1 MRRNGIF
8 RLIKVKKMNDKKCIE
23 LVVPCYNEEKCI
35 SLFYDRIKEVFEENA
50 MRGYDF
56 IITYVDDGSKD
67 HTMKEIKAVVERAD
81 AGIVQYISL
90 SRNFGKES
98 AIYAG
103 LSKSTGDYVAILD
116 ADLQHPPELL
126 KEMLIAIEEEGYDC
140 ASARRVSR
148 KGEPFIRSMFSRAFY
163 HIINQITVID
173 LVPGS
178 TDYRLMKRSVV
189 EAIVS
194 MSERERF
201 TKGIYAWVGFK
212 NKWIEYENVER
223 AAGNTTWNFWGLVR
237 YAYTGFLAFATTP
250 LRGVIYLGMLI
261 VLFSIIWAIWLYVEA
276 LKTPYALRNGYSSL
290 MILMLFLGGVIITIL
305 GMIGEYMARIYMEV
319 KNRPI
324 YFARETNIG
333 QEAVDELVKEESI
346 SARGKE

>member
-1 MRRNGIF
+1 M
-8 RLIKVKKMNDKKCIE
+8 KKICKTIE
-23 LVVPCYNEEKCI
+23 LIVPCYNEEKCVG
-35 SLFYDRIKEVFEENA
+35 LFYDRIREVFSK
-50 MRGYDF
+50 MPGYEF
-56 IITYVDDGSKD
+56 IITYIDDGSKD
-67 HTMKEIKAVVERAD
+67 NTMVEIKNVVARAD
-81 AGIVQYISL
+81 VGKVQYISL

-103 LSKSTGDYVAILD
+103 LSKCIGDYVAILD

-126 KEMLIAIEEEGYDC
+126 KEMLVAIEEEGYDC

-148 KGEPFIRSMFSRAFY
+148 KGEPIIRSMFSKAFY
-163 HIINQITVID
+163 HIINHITVID

-223 AAGNTTWNFWGLVR
+223 AAGKTTWNFWGLVR

-250 LRGVIYLGMLI
+250 LRGVIYFGMII
-261 VLFSIIWAIWLYVEA
+261 VILSVFFAIKIGVAA
-276 LKTPYALRNGYSSL
+276 LKTPNSARTGYASI

-333 QEAVDELVKEESI
+333 EICVDELMNSEKDNTES
-346 SARGKE
+346 S

>member
-1 MRRNGIF
+1 M
-8 RLIKVKKMNDKKCIE
+8 KSQMKTIE
-23 LVVPCYNEEKCI
+23 LIVPCYNEEKCVA
-35 SLFYDRIKEVFEENA
+35 LFYNRIKEVFSEIPE
-50 MRGYDF
+50 YDF

-67 HTMKEIKAVVERAD
+67 HTIDEIKKVVEFAD
-81 AGIVQYISL
+81 TGRVQYISL

-103 LSKSTGDYVAILD
+103 LSKCTGDYIALLD

-126 KEMLIAIEEEGYDC
+126 REMLVAIEEEGYDC

-148 KGEPFIRSMFSRAFY
+148 KGEPFIRSMFSKAFY
-163 HIINQITVID
+163 HIINHITVID

-194 MSERERF
+194 MTERERF

-223 AAGNTTWNFWGLVR
+223 AAGSTTWNFWGLLR

-250 LRGVIYLGMLI
+250 LRGVIYFGMLI
-261 VLFSIIWAIWLYVEA
+261 VVLAVFFAIKLWLA
-276 LKTPYALRNGYSSL
+276 AIHTPDSMRTGYSSI

-333 QEAVDELVKEESI
+333 QETVDEMIKEE
-346 SARGKE
+346 GKQ

>member
-1 MRRNGIF
+1 
-8 RLIKVKKMNDKKCIE
+8 MNDKKYIE
-23 LVVPCYNEEKCI
+23 LIVPCYNEEKCI
-35 SLFYDRIKEVFEENA
+35 SLFYDRIKEVFAENE

-67 HTMKEIKAVVERAD
+67 YTMKEIKAVVERAD
-81 AGIVQYISL
+81 TGIVQYISL

-126 KEMLIAIEEEGYDC
+126 EKMLTAIEDEGYDC

-148 KGEPFIRSMFSRAFY
+148 KGEPVIRSMFSRAFY

-201 TKGIYAWVGFK
+201 TKGIYAWVGFR

-250 LRGVIYLGMLI
+250 LRGVIYLGMII
-261 VLFSIIWAIWLYVEA
+261 VLFSIIWAIRLYVGA
-276 LKTPYALRNGYSSL
+276 LKTPYALRSGYSSL

-333 QEAVDELVKEESI
+333 QEAVDEMIKEETCVT
-346 SARGKE
+346 K

>member
-1 MRRNGIF
+1 MK
-8 RLIKVKKMNDKKCIE
+8 KVIE
-23 LVVPCYNEEKCI
+23 LIVPCYNEEACVA
-35 SLFYDRIKEVFEENA
+35 LFYEKIKEVFSGMPNF
-50 MRGYDF
+50 DF
-56 IITYVDDGSKD
+56 IITYIDDGSRD
-67 HTMKEIKAVVERAD
+67 HTLDEIKKVVACAD
-81 AGIVQYISL
+81 KGKVQYIAL

-103 LSKSTGDYVAILD
+103 LSNSTGDYVALLD

-126 KEMLIAIEEEGYDC
+126 KEMVHAIEEEGYDC

-163 HIINQITVID
+163 HIINHITVID

-189 EAIVS
+189 EAIVA
-194 MSERERF
+194 MAEKERF
-201 TKGIYAWVGFK
+201 TKGIYAWAGFH

-223 AAGNTTWNFWGLVR
+223 AAGKTKWNFFGLIR
-237 YAYTGFLAFATTP
+237 YAYTGFVSFATTP

-261 VLFSIIWAIWLYVEA
+261 VLWAIFYAGYIWIQA
-276 LKTPYALRNGYSSL
+276 LNTPGAERNGFSTIV
-290 MILMLFLGGVIITIL
+290 ILILLLGGVIITIL
-305 GMIGEYMARIYMEV
+305 GMIGEYLAKIFMEV

-324 YFARETNIG
+324 YFARETNIS
-333 QEAVDELVKEESI
+333 QEEKKIDEM
-346 SARGKE
+346 

>member
-1 MRRNGIF
+1 MNTE
-8 RLIKVKKMNDKKCIE
+8 KKTIE
-23 LVVPCYNEEKCI
+23 LIVPCYNEEKCVA
-35 SLFYDRIKEVFEENA
+35 LFYNRIKEVFLEIPEC
-50 MRGYDF
+50 DF
-56 IITYVDDGSKD
+56 IITYIDDGSKD
-67 HTMKEIKAVVERAD
+67 HTMDEIKKVVVSAD
-81 AGIVQYISL
+81 AGRVQYISL

-103 LSKSTGDYVAILD
+103 LSKCTGDYIALLD

-126 KEMLIAIEEEGYDC
+126 KDMLIAIEEEGYDC

-148 KGEPFIRSMFSRAFY
+148 KGEPLIRSMFSKAFY
-163 HIINQITVID
+163 HIINHITVID

-194 MSERERF
+194 MTERERF

-223 AAGNTTWNFWGLVR
+223 AAGSTTWNFWGLVR
-237 YAYTGFLAFATTP
+237 YAYSGFIAFATTP
-250 LRGVIYLGMLI
+250 LRGVIYFGMLI
-261 VLFSIIWAIWLYVEA
+261 VLLAIYFAVKIYLGALHTPDAQRTGYASI
-276 LKTPYALRNGYSSL
+276 

-333 QEAVDELVKEESI
+333 QETVDEMIKEE
-346 SARGKE
+346 GKQ

>member
-1 MRRNGIF
+1 MKI
-8 RLIKVKKMNDKKCIE
+8 IE
-23 LVVPCYNEEKCI
+23 IIVPCYNEEDCV
-35 SLFYDRIKEVFEENA
+35 EVFYNKVCEVFDELPDF
-50 MRGYDF
+50 DF

-67 HTMKEIKAVVERAD
+67 ATLEKIKNVKD
-81 AGIVQYISL
+81 CSGKGKVQYISL

-103 LSKSTGDYVAILD
+103 MSESTGDYVALMD

-126 KEMLIAIEEEGYDC
+126 RQMITAIEAEGYDC

-148 KGEPFIRSMFSRAFY
+148 KGEPPIRSFFSGTFY
-163 HIINQITVID
+163 RIINRITVLD

-189 EAIVS
+189 EAIIS
-194 MSERERF
+194 MPEKERF
-201 TKGIYAWVGFK
+201 TKGIYSWVGFR

-223 AAGNTTWNFWGLVR
+223 VAGTTKWSFRGLIH
-237 YAYTGFLAFATTP
+237 YAYNGFVAFATTP
-250 LRGVIYLGMLI
+250 LRGVVYFGMLI
-261 VLFSIIWAIWLYVEA
+261 VLLTIAYAIYIFITALNTQGERTGYASILIV
-276 LKTPYALRNGYSSL
+276 
-290 MILMLFLGGVIITIL
+290 ILLLGGIIITIL

-324 YFARETNIG
+324 YFARETCLKKNQAEEKAEI
-333 QEAVDELVKEESI
+333 QTENQTEKNRKE
-346 SARGKE
+346 KKDT

>member
-1 MRRNGIF
+1 M
-8 RLIKVKKMNDKKCIE
+8 KTIE
-23 LVVPCYNEEKCI
+23 LIVPCYNEEKCV
-35 SLFYDRIKEVFEENA
+35 SLFYKKIQEVFSDIQ
-50 MRGYDF
+50 GYDF

-67 HTMKEIKAVVERAD
+67 HTMDEIKKV
-81 AGIVQYISL
+81 AGLDDKGRVQFISL
-90 SRNFGKES
+90 SRNFGKEA

-103 LSKSTGDYVAILD
+103 LSKCTGDYVALLD

-126 KEMLIAIEEEGYDC
+126 KDMLVAIEEEGYDC

-148 KGEPFIRSMFSRAFY
+148 KGEPFIRSMFSKAFY
-163 HIINQITVID
+163 HVINRITVID

-178 TDYRLMKRSVV
+178 TDYRLMKRNVV

-194 MSERERF
+194 MTERERF
-201 TKGIYAWVGFK
+201 TKGIYSWVGFK

-223 AAGNTTWNFWGLVR
+223 AAGTTTWSFWGLVR
-237 YAYTGFLAFATTP
+237 YAYSGFIAFATTP
-250 LRGVIYLGMLI
+250 LRGVIYFGMLI
-261 VLFSIIWAIWLYVEA
+261 VLISVIFAFYIWLSA
-276 LKTPYALRNGYSSL
+276 IKTPNAERTGYASI

-324 YFARETNIG
+324 YFAREINMRN
-333 QEAVDELVKEESI
+333 EAKTDKCKIESNNFMEDE
-346 SARGKE
+346 R